1 MQALLLTEY
10 RKLELTSLDRPTV
23 GPEDVLVSVRACG
36 ICGSDVHGYDGST
49 GRRIPPLVMGHESAG
64 VVAEIGANVS
74 HVRPGDRVALDSLL
88 SCGECELCRNG
99 QTNMC
104 AGRRILGVACHEFR
118 QQGAFAE
125 FVVVPQQAI
134 YPVPNELSFEHAAL
148 VEPVSVAL
156 HAVGRLR
163 IDLGDSAAVVGS
175 GMIGLLV
182 IQALRIAGCD
192 EVIAIDLDDD
202 RLRLAAEL
210 GATATI
216 NTAKCDAVA
225 AVLERT
231 GGRGVDVAME
241 VVGSAKPLAAAIGCV
256 RRGGQIGLV
265 GNLAAEVPLPLQIV
279 VMRELSLFGTCA
291 SAGEYPRAIELIA
304 SGAIRV
310 APLVTAVAPLA
321 EGPRWFERLYAREPG
336 LLKVVLC
343 PEREETSHDQ
353 SV

>member
-23 GPEDVLVSVRACG
+23 GPDDVLVSVRACG

-64 VVAEIGANVS
+64 VVAEVGANVT
-74 HVRPGDRVALDSLL
+74 HVRPGDHVALDSLL
-88 SCGECELCRNG
+88 SCGVCELCRHG
-99 QTNMC
+99 KTNMC
-104 AGRRILGVACHEFR
+104 AGRRILGVACNEFR

-134 YPVPNELSFEHAAL
+134 YPVPNELPFEHAAL

-182 IQALRIAGCD
+182 IQALNIAGCD
-192 EVIAIDLDDD
+192 EVIAIDLDED

-210 GATATI
+210 GATATV

-225 AVLERT
+225 AVW
-231 GGRGVDVAME
+231 
-241 VVGSAKPLAAAIGCV
+241 
-256 RRGGQIGLV
+256 
-265 GNLAAEVPLPLQIV
+265 N
-279 VMRELSLFGTCA
+279 
-291 SAGEYPRAIELIA
+291 
-304 SGAIRV
+304 
-310 APLVTAVAPLA
+310 APVAVASTWRWKSS
-321 EGPRWFERLYAREPG
+321 GPQSRWPRRSAACVAAGRLGWWAMSPPRCRCRCKSWSCVSFRSSA
-336 LLKVVLC
+336 LVL
-343 PEREETSHDQ
+343 RRASIRGR
-353 SV
+353 SS